1 MIRSRGR
8 RLAGGVCVL
17 LAAAVI
23 LSAALYWNF
32 RIRPEQERRMYPRE
46 YSELVEKYAF
56 ENSLPVE
63 LVFAVILTES
73 SFRTDA
79 LSSAGA
85 KGLMQIT
92 DDTNDWISRMQGDV
106 GWLEDAEVTDE
117 LFDPETN
124 IRRGC
129 YFLAYLRGQ
138 FGFDEEA
145 LAAYN
150 AGIGRVRNW
159 LQEPGMTDSD
169 GRLITEKITIA
180 ETRNY
185 VRKVL
190 DSAER
195 YREIYSE

>member
-8 RLAGGVCVL
+8 RRGGFGVPVL
-17 LAAAVI
+17 FVSVVLVAV
-23 LSAALYWNF
+23 AVFWNF
-32 RIRPEQERRMYPRE
+32 FIRPEQERRMYPRE
-46 YSELVEKYAF
+46 YAELVERYAF

-63 LVFAVILTES
+63 LVFAVIRTES
-73 SFRTDA
+73 SFRADA

-92 DDTNDWISRMQGDV
+92 DETNDWIARMQGDV
-106 GWLEDAEVTDE
+106 GWLEDAVASEE
-117 LFDPETN
+117 LYDPETN

-129 YFLAYLRGQ
+129 YFLAYLRET

-150 AGIGRVRNW
+150 SGVGRVRNW
-159 LQEPGMTDSD
+159 LEEPGMTDGD
-169 GRLITEKITIA
+169 GRLIVSKIPIT

-185 VRKVL
+185 VKKVL
-190 DSAER
+190 DAAAK
-195 YREIYSE
+195 YRELYS

>member
-17 LAAAVI
+17 LAAVFI

-32 RIRPEQERRMYPRE
+32 KIRPEQERRMYPRE

-73 SFRTDA
+73 SFRADA

-129 YFLAYLRGQ
+129 YFFWRICAGSSGLTRRRSRRITPGSGGSGTGFRSRG
-138 FGFDEEA
+138 
-145 LAAYN
+145 
-150 AGIGRVRNW
+150 
-159 LQEPGMTDSD
+159 
-169 GRLITEKITIA
+169 
-180 ETRNY
+180 
-185 VRKVL
+185 
-190 DSAER
+190 
-195 YREIYSE
+195 

>member
-1 MIRSRGR
+1 
-8 RLAGGVCVL
+8 
-17 LAAAVI
+17 
-23 LSAALYWNF
+23 
-32 RIRPEQERRMYPRE
+32 MYPRE

-73 SFRTDA
+73 SFRADA

-138 FGFDEEA
+138 FGIDEEA

-150 AGIGRVRNW
+150 AGAGNADKW
-159 LQEPGMTDSD
+159 LCDSEHSPDGASLSSSPFPETD
-169 GRLITEKITIA
+169 GYLK
-180 ETRNY
+180 
-185 VRKVL
+185 KVML
-190 DSAER
+190 YKKAYEFL
-195 YREIYSE
+195 YNE